1 MALGPIGCIAGAYL
15 APAGAVVGAVL
26 GATAGAVEVKS
37 TDVYHAADAVKGAD
51 NLFEV
56 ARISNL
62 PRLLAESVV
71 AQQHGAG
78 GHQFQIAESNSQDG
92 QGSGS
97 LRIALHTFQLS
108 GETGDDAVVALVIG
122 VSADIHIHPTITAG
136 MRDDYA
142 YSGSRRRVSEWAADD
157 ARLFREEIAIAIRT
171 IATEIAQDLHSS
183 PSASAVSRVQAARA
197 SGK

>member
-1 MALGPIGCIAGAYL
+1 
-15 APAGAVVGAVL
+15 
-26 GATAGAVEVKS
+26 
-37 TDVYHAADAVKGAD
+37 
-51 NLFEV
+51 
-56 ARISNL
+56 
-62 PRLLAESVV
+62 
-71 AQQHGAG
+71 
-78 GHQFQIAESNSQDG
+78 
-92 QGSGS
+92 
-97 LRIALHTFQLS
+97 
-108 GETGDDAVVALVIG
+108 
-122 VSADIHIHPTITAG
+122 